1 MATPSRSRRKLL
13 LIFLWEEIERP
24 AIEAGIVRGNLDA
37 QVTPAIIAEVA
48 TTAEILSR
56 TATRPTWAEVSLAT
70 LRQNF
75 RAVQKHVGPNV
86 TVCAVVKAD
95 AYGHGAVECAR
106 SLEAEGAH
114 WLGVTSLD
122 EAIPLR
128 DTGIRSNILLMT
140 GFWRGEENEIVRL
153 RLTPTVWEP
162 WQIERLDAAAEKQ
175 GVARHPVHLKIDT
188 GMGRLGVTI
197 QQLPAVLTALVAA
210 KHLVLEGLSTHLA
223 SSEVMDAPSVP
234 EQLRNFDTARRLLRE
249 AGVEPVFVHIANTN
263 AIISRKETWSNKSPA
278 NMGRSNAKG
287 NTMVRPGI
295 ALYGYYLPF
304 QRAGREVSGGT
315 LRLPVKPILTWKTRI
330 LSLRDFGANQPLGY
344 GGTYVTKAPAHVA
357 VLPVGY
363 ADGYN
368 RQLSNRGRV
377 IVRDHYA
384 PVVGSISMDLTLVDV
399 TGIPGVEVGDEVIL
413 LGGSDGG
420 SSSGSSSM
428 SVDALEHAR
437 LANSSPYEILCNIS
451 KRVPRRYVG

>member
-1 MATPSRSRRKLL
+1 M
-13 LIFLWEEIERP
+13 
-24 AIEAGIVRGNLDA
+24 
-37 QVTPAIIAEVA
+37 A

-56 TATRPTWAEVSLAT
+56 AATRPTWADVSLAS

-75 RAVQKHVGPNV
+75 RTVQKHVGAGV

-95 AYGHGAVECAR
+95 AYGHGAVDCSRA
-106 SLEAEGAH
+106 LEVEGAR

-128 DTGIRSNILLMT
+128 EAGVRANILLMT
-140 GFWRGEENEIVRL
+140 GFWRGEETEIVRL
-153 RLTPTVWEP
+153 HLTPTVWEP
-162 WQIERLDAAAEKQ
+162 WHIESLEKAAAAL
-175 GVARHPVHLKIDT
+175 GAARHPVHLKVDS
-188 GMGRLGVTI
+188 GMGRLGAAPDQI
-197 QQLPAVLTALVAA
+197 PALLAALKAA
-210 KHLVLEGLSTHLA
+210 KHLTLDGLSTHLA
-223 SSEVMDAPSVP
+223 SSEIMDAPSVA
-234 EQLRNFDTARRLLRE
+234 EQQRSFDSAQRMVRE
-249 AGVEPVFVHIANTN
+249 AGVEPAFVHVANTG
-263 AIISRKETWSNKSPA
+263 AVISRRETW
-278 NMGRSNAKG
+278 

-304 QRAGREVSGGT
+304 QRAGREVSGRT

-384 PVVGSISMDLTLVDV
+384 PILGRISMDLTLVDV
-399 TGIPGVEVGDEVIL
+399 TGIPGVAVGDEVIL
-413 LGGSDGG
+413 LGTSDGL
-420 SSSGSSSM
+420 
-428 SVDALEHAR
+428 SVDALEHAE
-437 LANSSPYEILCNIS
+437 LANSTPYEILCNIS
-451 KRVPRRYVG
+451 KRVPRRYPS

>member
-1 MATPSRSRRKLL
+1 MGAKTH
-13 LIFLWEEIERP
+13 
-24 AIEAGIVRGNLDA
+24 A
-37 QVTPAIIAEVA
+37 AIIAKVA

-56 TATRPTWAEVSLAT
+56 VATRPTWADVSLTT

-75 RAVQKHVGPNV
+75 RTVQKHVGAGV

-95 AYGHGAVECAR
+95 AYGHGAVECSKA
-106 SLEAEGAH
+106 LEAEGAR

-128 DTGIRSNILLMT
+128 DAGVRANILLMT

-162 WQIERLDAAAEKQ
+162 WQIESLDKAASAL
-175 GVARHPVHLKIDT
+175 GVAHRAVHLKVDT
-188 GMGRLGVTI
+188 GMGRLGVAVD
-197 QQLPAVLTALVAA
+197 QLPSLLASISSA
-210 KHLVLEGLSTHLA
+210 KHLLLEGLSTHLA
-223 SSEVMDAPSVP
+223 SSEVMDAPSVA
-234 EQLRNFDTARRLLRE
+234 EQERNFDIAQRMVRD
-249 AGVEPVFVHIANTN
+249 AGIEPAFVHMANTG
-263 AIISRKETWSNKSPA
+263 AVISRRETW
-278 NMGRSNAKG
+278 
-287 NTMVRPGI
+287 NTMVRPGV

-330 LSLRDFGANQPLGY
+330 LSLRNLGPNQPLGY
-344 GGTYVTKAPAHVA
+344 NGTYVTKAPAHIA

-384 PVVGSISMDLTLVDV
+384 PIVGRISMDLTLVDV
-399 TGIPGVEVGDEVIL
+399 TGIPGVGVGDEVIL
-413 LGGSDGG
+413 LGVADGL
-420 SSSGSSSM
+420 
-428 SVDALEHAR
+428 SVDALEHAE
-437 LANSSPYEILCNIS
+437 LANSTPYEILCNIS
-451 KRVPRRYVG
+451 KRVPRRYPS

>member
-1 MATPSRSRRKLL
+1 MATT
-13 LIFLWEEIERP
+13 
-24 AIEAGIVRGNLDA
+24 V
-37 QVTPAIIAEVA
+37 
-48 TTAEILSR
+48 EILSR
-56 TATRPTWAEVSLAT
+56 VATRPTWAEVSLGA

-75 RAVQKHVGPNV
+75 RAVVRHAGAGV

-95 AYGHGAVECAR
+95 AYGHGALECSRA
-106 SLEAEGAH
+106 LQEEGAK

-128 DTGIRSNILLMT
+128 ETGIDSRILLMT
-140 GFWRGEENEIVRL
+140 GFWRGEESEIVRL

-162 WQIERLDAAAEKQ
+162 WHIESLENAAAASA
-175 GVARHPVHLKIDT
+175 ARHAVHLKVDT
-188 GMGRLGVTI
+188 GMGRLGVSPEE
-197 QQLPAVLTALVAA
+197 LPAVLKALKSAPHV
-210 KHLVLEGLSTHLA
+210 VLEGLSTHLA
-223 SSEVMDAPSVP
+223 SSEVMDAPSVA
-234 EQLRNFDTARRLLRE
+234 EQERRFEEAQRLVKAAGFDAEL
-249 AGVEPVFVHIANTN
+249 VHMANTS
-263 AIISRKETWSNKSPA
+263 AVISRRETWN
-278 NMGRSNAKG
+278 N
-287 NTMVRPGI
+287 MVRPGV

-315 LRLPVKPILTWKTRI
+315 LRLPVKPVLTWKTRI
-330 LSLRDFGANQPLGY
+330 LSMRNFAANQPLGY

-384 PVVGSISMDLTLVDV
+384 PIVGSISMDLTLVDV
-399 TGIPGVEVGDEVIL
+399 TGIPGIAVGDEVIL
-413 LGGSDGG
+413 LGTRDGL
-420 SSSGSSSM
+420 SI
-428 SVDALEHAR
+428 DALEHAK

-451 KRVPRRYVG
+451 KRVPRKYAS